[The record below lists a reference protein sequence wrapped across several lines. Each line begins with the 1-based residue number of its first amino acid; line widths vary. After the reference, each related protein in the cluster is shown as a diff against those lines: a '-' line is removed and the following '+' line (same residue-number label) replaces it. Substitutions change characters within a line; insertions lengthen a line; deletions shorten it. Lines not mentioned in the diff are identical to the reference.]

1 MYIRLLGR
9 LRLQGKNG
17 DIPLVGPVSR
27 GIVGRLLMARGDT
40 VQRDAL
46 IDDVWGRRQA
56 RHPVNALHVQVSKLR
71 AAFASAGEGDRL
83 VSAHGG
89 YRLVLESHDQ
99 IDAVLFETTVREAHV
114 HLEAGDFRKAEERLL
129 GGLALWNGGALDDL
143 EGLVFDAERARLEE
157 LQLGAVE
164 NAATAA
170 LGYGAATHLVP
181 ELRALVASD
190 PLREPARARLMLALY
205 RSGRHAE
212 ALQVYEDGRRRLD
225 EELGALPSAEL
236 RRLHTAVLS
245 HSPSLQGPVALA
257 ETGDGGASAPQ
268 HATHWT
274 HPETTGGTGT
284 SQPSEH
290 RPEPSPPGSAQ
301 KRPEGNLGRPLGP
314 FVGRHNELETL
325 HRAVIREHLITVVGP
340 GGVGKTRLALE
351 ACALVQSSFET
362 VWWVDLTSADR
373 TKVLASVASTL
384 GLSDASVRPGEPP
397 NDYVRRLVSIL
408 AGRRVLLALDNC
420 EHLLD
425 EVAPLVLSLL
435 GQCSS
440 LTVLIT
446 SREPL
451 AVTGEVLHPLAPMP
465 EEDAADLFSTRAVM
479 IDPGF
484 ATDEIAIRQVRE
496 LCRRLDGLP
505 LAVELAA
512 AHVRLLP
519 VHEITARLDNRFSLL
534 SRGGR
539 GAPARHR
546 TLRAV
551 LDWSYTLLNEDERLV
566 LTELSLYVGGCSLD
580 EARRADLGGLSDDSD
595 LLSVLA
601 RLVDKS
607 LLFPMQT
614 ATESRLRMLDTVREY
629 AQGQLAKEDW
639 AGAGEERF
647 ISWAMRL
654 VREGTTGMSS
664 ATQTDWAR
672 KLTAE
677 SANIRAA
684 SGLLISRGREVE
696 SLLLEARLGY
706 YWFFSGREEE
716 GIEQL
721 RRSLAAYDATADRSD
736 EPTSPDEEWAV
747 FYTFAWLGWLNH
759 VAGRHADAAACITR
773 HTSAWHE
780 ARHPD
785 LAVLGPCYDT
795 LHSMLNGRQDLHE
808 MFRIAEEKVSR
819 TDFHWERA
827 VLQTN
832 WSTYC
837 LQQGDAT
844 AARERGLI
852 AVAAS
857 RAAED
862 DFARAFSLTLC
873 GDADESDGLHA
884 NARLQWAEAAR
895 ILRPMGARPR
905 WAYAMLR
912 LIFLDVVEGRSETA
926 ADSLAAVTAVADEL
940 SSEDLRAA
948 TGNLRA
954 MLALGS
960 GTDVPEALRLFG
972 TVWESPAA
980 PLDRRAAAG
989 LCMAALVQDADA
1001 ARDLIDR
1008 ARKMYGELVEPLARR
1023 AVGVMLSE
1031 LDTEIG
1037 EGHLG
1042 NPDRVLARLAD
1053 SPSLLAAFC

>member
-1 MYIRLLGR
+1 M
-9 LRLQGKNG
+9 
-17 DIPLVGPVSR
+17 
-27 GIVGRLLMARGDT
+27 
-40 VQRDAL
+40 QRDAL

-71 AAFASAGEGDRL
+71 AAFASAGEGERL

-89 YRLVLESHDQ
+89 YRLALEPDDE
-99 IDAVLFETTVREAHV
+99 IDAARFETAVREAQA
-114 HLEAGDFRKAEERLL
+114 HLEAGDFRQAEERLL
-129 GGLALWNGGALDDL
+129 GGLALWNGGALEDL

-157 LQLGAVE
+157 LRLGAVE

-181 ELRALVASD
+181 ELKALVASD

-212 ALQVYEDGRRRLD
+212 ALQVYEEGRRRLD

-245 HSPSLQGPVALA
+245 HSPSLQGPAALA
-257 ETGDGGASAPQ
+257 GTGSPAPQ
-268 HATHWT
+268 ATRDPEHAQ
-274 HPETTGGTGT
+274 HPQRPQRPQRPDPPEITSRTGTTGTTAAGKPRTPRP
-284 SQPSEH
+284 SHSPQPSGT
-290 RPEPSPPGSAQ
+290 RTEPAAPAPAQ

-314 FVGRHNELETL
+314 FVGRHSELETL
-325 HRAVIREHLITVVGP
+325 HTAVVRERLITVVGP

-351 ACALVQSSFET
+351 ACALVQASVEA
-362 VWWVDLTSADR
+362 VWWVDLTSADN
-373 TKVLASVASTL
+373 TTVLASVASTL

-408 AGRRVLLALDNC
+408 AGRQVLLALDNC

-425 EVAPLVLSLL
+425 EVAPLAVSLL
-435 GQCSS
+435 GQCPS

-451 AVTGEVLHPLAPMP
+451 AVAGEVLHPLAPLP
-465 EEDAADLFSTRAVM
+465 EKDAADLFSTRAVM

-484 ATDEIAIRQVRE
+484 VTDDTTMRQVRE
-496 LCRRLDGLP
+496 LCQRLDGLP

-519 VHEITARLDNRFSLL
+519 VHEITARLDDRFSLL

-551 LDWSYTLLNEDERLV
+551 LDWSYTLLDEDERLV

-580 EARRADLGGLSDDSD
+580 EARRADLGGLSNDSD

-614 ATESRLRMLDTVREY
+614 ATENRLRMLDTVREY
-629 AQGQLAKEDW
+629 AQSQLAKEDW
-639 AGAGEERF
+639 AGDAEERF
-647 ISWAMRL
+647 VSWAVGL
-654 VREGTTGMSS
+654 VREGSAGMSS
-664 ATQTDWAR
+664 ATQTSWAR

-684 SGLLISRGREVE
+684 SGLLISRGREAE

-721 RRSLAAYDATADRSD
+721 RRSLAAYDATAGRSD
-736 EPTSPDEEWAV
+736 GPPSPDEEWAV

-773 HTSAWHE
+773 HTAAWHG

-785 LAVLGPCYDT
+785 LGVLGPCYDT
-795 LHSMLNGRQDLHE
+795 LHAMLNGWQDLHE
-808 MFRIAEEKVSR
+808 MFRTAEEKVSR

-837 LQQGDAT
+837 LQQGDT
-844 AARERGLI
+844 TGARERGLI
-852 AVAAS
+852 GVAAS
-857 RAAED
+857 LAAED

-884 NARLQWAEAAR
+884 NARLQWAEATR

-905 WAYAMLR
+905 WAYAVLR
-912 LIFLDVVEGRSETA
+912 LTFLDVAEGRSETA
-926 ADSLAAVTAVADEL
+926 AESLDAVTAVADEL

-948 TGNLRA
+948 AQNLRA
-954 MLALGS
+954 MLALGR
-960 GTDVPEALRLFG
+960 GAVHEALRLFAM
-972 TVWESPAA
+972 VWESAGA

-989 LCMAALVQDADA
+989 LCMAALTRDADV
-1001 ARDLIDR
+1001 ARDLLDR
-1008 ARKMYGELVEPLARR
+1008 VRKMYGELVEPLARR

-1031 LDTEIG
+1031 LEAETG
-1037 EGHLG
+1037 EGRPG
-1042 NPDRVLARLAD
+1042 DPDRVLSRLAE